1 MFHGYPRSDGS
12 AGIRN
17 TVGVIA
23 LMDNVNGIAR
33 KIAGN
38 VRGTELVTDLFG
50 RKLIG
55 LNHEMRLKAIHG
67 MATNP
72 NLGGVILVTLH
83 GVSAETFAEPIA
95 AAGKDVECVVYQ
107 DIGGTL
113 RTIEQGTLIAAK
125 MAKKVSGVQRSE
137 QPLSKLV
144 MGVECGGSDFSSGIA
159 GNPALGH
166 AADLLMEAGGSVVL
180 SETAEIM
187 GAEHLMA
194 ERAVDDKAS
203 SDIIDAIAE
212 MEELARRAGVPDIRR
227 GNPSADNIKGGL
239 TTLAEKSLGAVKK
252 GGSKP
257 LQGVVGYCDPVIPDP
272 PGFYF
277 MSTPSPACESMTGL
291 AAGGAQII
299 GFNTGLGQPSA
310 HPFVPTVKISG
321 NPATAGN
328 APDDLD
334 ISVSG
339 ILTGEISIE
348 EGGRRIYEEIL
359 AVANGKATYT
369 ELFGTGQ
376 STIGIAGAS
385 F

>member
-1 MFHGYPRSDGS
+1 MFHGYPRSDGT

-137 QPLSKLV
+137 QPLSRLV

-194 ERAVDDKAS
+194 ERAVDDKAAS
-203 SDIIDAIAE
+203 GIVDAIAE

-257 LQGVVGYCDPVIPDP
+257 LQGVVGYPDP

-334 ISVSG
+334 VSVSG